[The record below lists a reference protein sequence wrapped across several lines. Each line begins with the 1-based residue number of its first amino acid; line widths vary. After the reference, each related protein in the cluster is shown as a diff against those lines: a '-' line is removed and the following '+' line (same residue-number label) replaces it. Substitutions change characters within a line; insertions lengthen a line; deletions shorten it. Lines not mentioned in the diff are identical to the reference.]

1 MKALTFSS
9 FLFVFVL
16 LFLAN
21 TLFSKESMQEND
33 STIAQNLGENLKQGR
48 FSFHHRTFYMQTINK
63 GELMDYSTLAT
74 GAGIGYF
81 SPSWKGF
88 HVGFS
93 GFFVFQLF
101 QQNIY
106 KPDPITSNVNR
117 YEIVLY
123 DMNDA
128 ENRRDLDRLE
138 ELYVSY
144 EHRKSRLIYG
154 RHKFQSPLLNEQ
166 DNRMRPNI
174 FNGIQF
180 HHKAKNWQAHAAWLN
195 AVTIR
200 GTVDWYSIS
209 SSYGVY
215 PFGRNPQGTPSDYK
229 GNVSSAGIGI
239 AGFSHVSSAWNM
251 QVWNYFNENVFNL
264 SFVQLERKWN
274 KGPLKWEFGAQ
285 GLFQTA
291 LNQGGNPNPEK
302 AYIQPGEQSVAY
314 GAKIQ
319 ANSKKN
325 TFSLNYFGIASNGRF
340 LFPREWGR
348 EQFFASLPR
357 ERFEGNGNLNAFTLK
372 WKSNPFTPQLSAQF
386 GASVVQVAKIDNA
399 AFNKYG
405 LPSYY
410 HFSADF
416 SYAFKGYL
424 SGFNSRLLTVFKP
437 SQNPAAVPDVYRINR
452 VDLWNLNLVIDYM
465 F

>member
-1 MKALTFSS
+1 MN
-9 FLFVFVL
+9 L
-16 LFLAN
+16 LFNYLH
-21 TLFSKESMQEND
+21 
-33 STIAQNLGENLKQGR
+33 IAQGNENLKSYRVFFALIFSTLSLFAKESIRKNDTSTAENLGAYLKNGR
-48 FSFHHRTFYMQTINK
+48 FSFHQKTFYMQTINK

-144 EHRKSRLIYG
+144 ERSNSRFIYG

-174 FNGIQF
+174 FSGIQF

-200 GTVDWYSIS
+200 GTVDWYRIS

-229 GNVSSAGIGI
+229 GNVSSAGIGV

-285 GLFQTA
+285 ALFQTA

-302 AYIQPGEQSVAY
+302 AYPTRRTKCSI
-314 GAKIQ
+314 
-319 ANSKKN
+319 
-325 TFSLNYFGIASNGRF
+325 
-340 LFPREWGR
+340 WC
-348 EQFFASLPR
+348 
-357 ERFEGNGNLNAFTLK
+357 
-372 WKSNPFTPQLSAQF
+372 
-386 GASVVQVAKIDNA
+386 
-399 AFNKYG
+399 
-405 LPSYY
+405 
-410 HFSADF
+410 
-416 SYAFKGYL
+416 
-424 SGFNSRLLTVFKP
+424 
-437 SQNPAAVPDVYRINR
+437 
-452 VDLWNLNLVIDYM
+452 
-465 F
+465 